1 MKRVILVFT
10 VLVFASLAIVSCT
23 KDENCTEK
31 TVQSE
36 DGAMLSFASTNGIT
50 ATRHSS
56 GMYYQIMAAGD
67 PAKMPTLSSTVTAK
81 YTGKLMDGTVFDSS
95 TTPISF
101 PLSGVI
107 AGWQLGLPLIGK
119 GGRIQLI
126 IPSSFAYG
134 CSGRSS
140 IPPYA
145 ILYFDVELTDVQ

>member
-10 VLVFASLAIVSCT
+10 VLVFATLTIGSCT
-23 KDENCTEK
+23 KEDTCTEK

-36 DGAMLSFASTNGIT
+36 EGAILTYASNNGIT

-56 GMYYQIMAAGD
+56 GMYYQIITAGD
-67 PAKMPTLSSTVTAK
+67 PAKTPTLASTVSAK
-81 YTGKLMDGTVFDSS
+81 YTGKLMDGTIFDSS
-95 TTPISF
+95 ATAISF

-107 AGWQLGLPLIGK
+107 AGWQMGLPLIGK
-119 GGRIQLI
+119 GGRIKLI